1 MGFTTGFTGGVT
13 LTLSLAYLTMLAH
26 QRNREHQASI
36 LRQQTYAI
44 SGLYDPLPPTLPP
57 TRAELAALERRNLVD
72 TAKDRW
78 NAEVEGAVRWA
89 QTKDWEGV
97 RERLEAAVGNVW
109 ARALGRSVAV
119 AEAEA
124 AELHVSEAAARARA
138 EVQEKVKSGVAA
150 VKDQSGAEARTG
162 GVLEAVSRGLEK
174 GRDAISNLGKATTAA
189 ESKADDKLEEKLSGL
204 SPEERIITQRYLKP
218 RPDDRSPEEIIA
230 ERYLPTDRRD
240 NKEQKLK
247 AF

>member
-89 QTKDWEGV
+89 QTKDWERV
-97 RERLEAAVGNVW
+97 RERLEDAVGNAW
-109 ARALGRSVAV
+109 ARARGRAAAV
-119 AEAEA
+119 TGAEA
-124 AELHVSEAAARARA
+124 AELRVGEAAARTQA
-138 EVQEKVKSGVAA
+138 EVREKVKSEVAA
-150 VKDQSGAEARTG
+150 VKDQTAAGARTG
-162 GVLEAVSRGLEK
+162 GVLEAVSKGLEK
-174 GRDAISNLGKATTAA
+174 GREALSNLGKTATAA

-204 SPEERIITQRYLKP
+204 SPEERIITQRYQKP
-218 RPDDRSPEEIIA
+218 RPDDRRPEEIIA
-230 ERYLPTDRRD
+230 ERYLPSDRRD
-240 NKEQKLK
+240 DNKQKLK
-247 AF
+247 TF

>member
-57 TRAELAALERRNLVD
+57 TRAELAALERRNLID

-97 RERLEAAVGNVW
+97 RERLEATVGNGW
-109 ARALGRSVAV
+109 ARARDRAV
-119 AEAEA
+119 TGAEAEA
-124 AELHVSEAAARARA
+124 AELQIGEAAARARA
-138 EVQEKVKSGVAA
+138 QVQEKVKSEVAA
-150 VKDQSGAEARTG
+150 VKDQAGAGARTG
-162 GVLEAVSRGLEK
+162 GVSEAVSKGLEK
-174 GRDAISNLGKATTAA
+174 GREAISNLGKATTAA
-189 ESKADDKLEEKLSGL
+189 ESKVDDKLEEKLSGL
-204 SPEERIITQRYLKP
+204 SPEERIITQRYQKP

-240 NKEQKLK
+240 NNEQKLK

>member
-36 LRQQTYAI
+36 LRRQTYAI

-72 TAKDRW
+72 AAKDRW

-89 QTKDWEGV
+89 QTKDWESV
-97 RERLEAAVGNVW
+97 RERLEATVGNVW
-109 ARALGRSVAV
+109 ARALGHSVAV

-124 AELHVSEAAARARA
+124 AELHVGEAAARARA
-138 EVQEKVKSGVAA
+138 EVQEKVKSEVAA
-150 VKDQSGAEARTG
+150 VRDQGGAGARAG
-162 GVLEAVSRGLEK
+162 GVLEAVSKGLEK
-174 GRDAISNLGKATTAA
+174 GREAISNLGKATTAA

-204 SPEERIITQRYLKP
+204 SPEERIITQRYQTP

-230 ERYLPTDRRD
+230 ERYLPIDRRD
-240 NKEQKLK
+240 DNKQKLK